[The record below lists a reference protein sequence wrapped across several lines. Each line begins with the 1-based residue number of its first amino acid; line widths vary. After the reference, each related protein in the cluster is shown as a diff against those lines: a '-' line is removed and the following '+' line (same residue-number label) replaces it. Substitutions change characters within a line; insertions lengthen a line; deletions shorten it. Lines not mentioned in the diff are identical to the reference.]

1 MEVIKL
7 QIARIKLVGKDPKKL
22 DEIARE
28 IIEIARKFGIEHRGP
43 IPLPTKKL
51 RIVTLKTPCGDGTL
65 N

>member
-1 MEVIKL
+1 
-7 QIARIKLVGKDPKKL
+7 VGKDPKKL

>member
-1 MEVIKL
+1 MEVIRL

-28 IIEIARKFGIEHRGP
+28 IIEIAKKFGVLHKGP

-51 RIVTLKTPCGDGTL
+51 RIVTLKTPCGDGTSS
-65 N
+65 